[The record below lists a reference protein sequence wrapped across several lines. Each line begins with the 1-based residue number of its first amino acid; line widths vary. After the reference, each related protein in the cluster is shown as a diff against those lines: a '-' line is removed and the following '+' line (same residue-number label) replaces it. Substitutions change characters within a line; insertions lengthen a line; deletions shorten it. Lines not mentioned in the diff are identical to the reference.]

1 MTLEEKRKAISEYC
15 SMREVCI
22 YDNEQCPLYNV
33 YNEEG
38 NCYDTN
44 DKIERNY
51 EILFGKAT
59 TTTTDPIKPDY
70 YNDSK
75 ISPIDVIEDW
85 NLDFC
90 LGSALKYIKRAGK
103 KEGNSLLQDLKKV
116 KWYIERKIR
125 VSELEEAS
133 K

>member
-1 MTLEEKRKAISEYC
+1 MTLEEKRKAIIEYC
-15 SMREVCI
+15 SIRKACI
-22 YDNEQCPLYNV
+22 YDNEQCPLYTM
-33 YNEEG
+33 EG
-38 NCYDTN
+38 NCWD
-44 DKIERNY
+44 DDSKIDRFY
-51 EILFGKAT
+51 EILFGKET
-59 TTTTDPIKPDY
+59 PTDPIKPDY

-85 NLDFC
+85 KLDFC